1 MISELGIFNY
11 ETQRFELDVSDDI
24 NDDDDVSESKVDFLD
39 VNIIIN
45 YYRNQSISL
54 NANKNKIF

>member
-24 NDDDDVSESKVDFLD
+24 DDDEVSESKVDFLD

-45 YYRNQSISL
+45 YDRNQSIFL